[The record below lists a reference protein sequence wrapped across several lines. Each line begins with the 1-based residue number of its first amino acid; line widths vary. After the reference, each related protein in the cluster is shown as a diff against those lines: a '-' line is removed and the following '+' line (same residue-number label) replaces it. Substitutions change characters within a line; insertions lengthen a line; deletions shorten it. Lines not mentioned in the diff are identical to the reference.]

1 LSHIPIIESQRNTH
15 LKFARDAFML
25 DNPEKTSRLLA
36 ELKAAAPFDV
46 ELTPALINY
55 LRAKNVAS
63 PNRLRLIVCRR
74 RGWYHVSSVPL
85 G

>member
-1 LSHIPIIESQRNTH
+1 
-15 LKFARDAFML
+15 ML
-25 DNPEKTSRLLA
+25 DNLEKAAGLLA

-55 LRAKNVAS
+55 LRAENVAAANQTRQTVS
-63 PNRLRLIVCRR
+63 DLSVCRR
-74 RGWYHVSSVPL
+74 RARHHVSSVPL